1 MKTVVINLKSRKDR
15 LEAFNKNNLKYISY
29 ERFEAVNGYDI
40 DYKKLTEDGYDTN
53 HNWIDPILETPITK
67 GEVGCFLSHYKM
79 WQRCIESNEPYL
91 ILEDD
96 AIISDKFSY
105 DELYRLIRGEGYN
118 FIYLGWKE
126 MGESQPIDDK
136 YVVPDY
142 PYWLLAYV
150 ITPEVAR
157 GLVNKGIEHNIIP
170 VDEYVPKCLSHF
182 NPVAYK
188 ENIIHPYSRDE
199 MGSNINP
206 TERYDYFIDFNI
218 HPVTIATDESKAKK
232 ILDSGKAHNI
242 EFNNIGKGVEWNG
255 GTMESTGGG
264 QKINM
269 IKQHIENLPD
279 HDVLFFCDGYD
290 TFVTDT
296 LYEIVYRYL
305 SMNHRIIFSSERI
318 CWPDEELASEII
330 KTNKGIKPY
339 EDTPYKY
346 LNSGLFIAQVGE
358 LKRILEDV
366 SDDSDDQLFYQK
378 KYIEQSYDMA
388 LDLECYIFQC
398 SESEVTMNQGQLYNP
413 ITKCFNCVYH
423 GNGGDSEKRTF
434 DHLYKQFYGSGSPML
449 YIPTTDY
456 DILSND
462 MIVIDFMTPDKCQ
475 EMIQMAEDENFHCHY
490 ADNVPSQDL
499 RLKEIGLWNELER
512 HWNKIVYEIV
522 YKYWEPCHMYGLRDA
537 FIIKY
542 EMDKQRS
549 LRLHND
555 ASMVTGSVKLNDDYT
570 GGVLSFPRQGI
581 TNEDIPIGKLILFPG
596 QCTHG
601 HTSTELL
608 SGTKYSL
615 TIWSQ
620 RYKGDTL

>member
-1 MKTVVINLKSRKDR
+1 MKTFVINLESRKDR
-15 LEAFNKNNLKYISY
+15 LAAFNKNNSKYISY
-29 ERFEAVNGYDI
+29 ERVEAVNGYDI
-40 DYKKLTEDGYDTN
+40 DYQQLNELGFDTD
-53 HNWIDPILETPITK
+53 HNWIDPILETPITR
-67 GEVGCFLSHYKM
+67 GEVGCFLSHYNL
-79 WQRCIESNEPYL
+79 WRRCIESNETFL

-105 DELYRLIRGEGYN
+105 NEINYNLILKGHN
-118 FIYLGWKE
+118 FLYLGWRE

-136 YVVPDY
+136 YVRPDY

-150 ITPEVAR
+150 ITPEAAKV
-157 GLVNKGIEHNIIP
+157 LVNKEIEQNIIP
-170 VDEYVPKCLSHF
+170 IDEYVPKKLSEL
-182 NPVAYK
+182 NVLAYK
-188 ENIIHPYSRDE
+188 ENVINPYSRDE
-199 MGSNINP
+199 MGSDINP
-206 TERYDYFIDFNI
+206 SERYDYFIDFNI
-218 HPVTIATDESKAKK
+218 HPVTIGTDESKCRK
-232 ILDSGKAHNI
+232 IINSGKVHNI
-242 EFNNIGKGVEWNG
+242 EFNNIGAGVEWNG
-255 GTMESTGGG
+255 GTMLSTGGG

-305 SMNHRIIFSSERI
+305 SMNHRIIFSSERS
-318 CWPDEELASEII
+318 CWPDEGLASEII
-330 KTNKGIKPY
+330 KTNKGIEPY
-339 EDTPYKY
+339 TDTPYKY
-346 LNSGLFIAQVGE
+346 LNSGLFLAQVGE

-378 KYIEQSYDMA
+378 KYLEQKYDMA

-398 SESEVTMNQGQLYNP
+398 SESEIIQSNGQMYNP
-413 ITKCFNCVYH
+413 ITRCFNCVYH

-434 DHLYKQFYGSGSPML
+434 DRLYKQFYANSPML

-456 DILSND
+456 KILSDD
-462 MIVIDFMTPDKCQ
+462 MLLVDFMTPDNCK
-475 EMIQMAEDENFHCHY
+475 EMIRLAEDQEFQCHY
-490 ADNVPSQDL
+490 ADKVPSQDL
-499 RLKEIGLWNELER
+499 RIKEIGLWNELEK
-512 HWNKIVYEIV
+512 HWNSIIYEIV
-522 YKYWEPCHMYGLRDA
+522 YKYWNPCHMWGLRDA
-537 FIIKY
+537 FLIKY
-542 EMDKQRS
+542 TMNGQKS

-555 ASMVTGSVKLNDDYT
+555 ASLVTGSVKLNDDYT

-596 QCTHG
+596 QVTHG

>member
-1 MKTVVINLKSRKDR
+1 MKTFVINLESREDR
-15 LEAFNKNNLKYISY
+15 LASFKVNNNKYISY
-29 ERFEAVNGYDI
+29 ERVDAVNGYDI
-40 DYKKLTEDGYDTN
+40 DYKQLTEDGYDTD
-53 HNWIDPILETPITK
+53 HNWIDPILDTPLTR
-67 GEVGCFLSHYKM
+67 GEIGCFLSHYKL
-79 WQRCIESNEPYL
+79 WRRCISTKEPFL

-96 AIISDKFSY
+96 AIISDKFNLS
-105 DELYRLIRGEGYN
+105 EIESLLQEQYN

-136 YVVPDY
+136 YVRPDY

-150 ITPEVAR
+150 ITPEAAKI
-157 GLVNKGIEHNIIP
+157 LVNNEIENNIIP
-170 VDEYVPKCLSHF
+170 IDEYVPKKLSEL
-182 NPVAYK
+182 NAVAYK
-188 ENIIHPYSRDE
+188 ENVINPYSRDE

-206 TERYDYFIDFNI
+206 SDRYDYFIDFNV
-218 HPVTIATDESKAKK
+218 HPITIGTEEYKTHK
-232 ILDSGKAHNI
+232 IIKSGLQNDI
-242 EFNNIGKGVEWNG
+242 RFNNIGSGVKWNG

-296 LYEIVYRYL
+296 MNEIVYRYL
-305 SMNHRIIFSSERI
+305 SMNHKIIFSSERS
-318 CWPDEELASEII
+318 CWPDEGLASEII
-330 KTNKGIKPY
+330 KTNKTITPY
-339 EDTPYKY
+339 TDTPYKY

-378 KYIEQSYDMA
+378 KYLEQKYDMA

-398 SESEVTMNQGQLYNP
+398 SESEVIIKDGQLYNP
-413 ITKCFNCVYH
+413 ITRCFNCVYH

-434 DHLYKQFYGSGSPML
+434 ESLYKQFYGNGSPML
-449 YIPTTDY
+449 YIPTTNY
-456 DILSND
+456 EILSDD
-462 MIVIDFMTPDKCQ
+462 MLLVDFLNEDKCY
-475 EMIQMAEDENFHCHY
+475 EMIQLAEDQEFHSHY

-499 RLKEIGLWNELER
+499 RIKEIGLWNELEK
-512 HWNKIVYEIV
+512 HWNSVIYEIA
-522 YKYWEPCHMYGLRDA
+522 YKHWEPCHIYGLRDA
-537 FIIKY
+537 FLIKY
-542 EMDKQRS
+542 TMNGQKS

-555 ASMVTGSVKLNDDYT
+555 ASLVTGSIKLNNDYT
-570 GGVLSFPRQGI
+570 GGVLEFPRQGI
-581 TNEDIPIGKLILFPG
+581 TNKDIPIGKCILFPG
-596 QCTHG
+596 QVTHA

-620 RYKGDTL
+620 RYKGDEL

>member
-1 MKTVVINLKSRKDR
+1 MKTVVINLESRKDR

-40 DYKKLTEDGYDTN
+40 DYKKLTEDGYDTD

-67 GEVGCFLSHYKM
+67 GEVGCFLSHYKL

-105 DELYRLIRGEGYN
+105 DELYRLIRGEEYN
-118 FIYLGWKE
+118 FIYLGWRE
-126 MGESQPIDDK
+126 MGESKPIDDK
-136 YVVPDY
+136 YVVPVY

-150 ITPEVAR
+150 ITPEAAKI
-157 GLVNKGIEHNIIP
+157 LVNDEIEKNIIP
-170 VDEYVPKCLSHF
+170 IDEYVPKKLSEL

-188 ENIIHPYSRDE
+188 ENVINPYSRDE

-232 ILDSGKAHNI
+232 ILDSGKTHNI
-242 EFNNIGKGVEWNG
+242 EFNNIGKGIEWNG

-269 IKQHIENLPD
+269 IKSHIQDLPD

-296 LYEIVYRYL
+296 MDEIVYRYL
-305 SMNHRIIFSSERI
+305 SMNHKIIFSSERV
-318 CWPDEELASEII
+318 CWPDEGLASEII

-339 EDTPYKY
+339 ADTPYKY

-378 KYIEQSYDMA
+378 KYIEQKYDMA
-388 LDLECYIFQC
+388 LDLECYILQC
-398 SESEVTMNQGQLYNP
+398 SDSEVTMNQGQLYNP
-413 ITKCFNCVYH
+413 ITRCYSCVYH

-456 DILSND
+456 EVLDDD
-462 MIVIDFMTPDKCQ
+462 MILIDFMTPDKCQ
-475 EMIQMAEDENFHCHY
+475 EMIQMAEDESFHSHY

-499 RLKEIGLWNELER
+499 RLKEIGLWNELEK

-555 ASMVTGSVKLNDDYT
+555 ASMVTGSVKLNDNYT